1 MWGEFIL
8 ACVFLFYWW
17 LLDIV
22 WAICFGEWST
32 ALPYLISFCVKRTDI
47 SLESFFPLVGS
58 MFCVWLWKY
67 WFLCCE
73 TRNRLALLR
82 EFGFSWGYV
91 LRVLIYIYI
100 YWLFMW
106 GNGDCRLVN
115 TWFSLLIV
123 FGNIGIYA
131 CCETRNWLAL
141 LREFGFSW
149 WYVLGVHIYI
159 LV

>member
-22 WAICFGEWST
+22 WAICFGEWLT

-100 YWLFMW
+100 LAFYVGKRRLSVGEYLIFPS
-106 GNGDCRLVN
+106 DCLWKHWYLCMLWNKKLV
-115 TWFSLLIV
+115 SV
-123 FGNIGIYA
+123 A
-131 CCETRNWLAL
+131 
-141 LREFGFSW
+141 
-149 WYVLGVHIYI
+149 
-159 LV
+159 